1 MISGVAKTRLTA
13 IVTSFVN
20 AKLPGQPEKTIKAS
34 KTARPK
40 GGVPLRMQLYMKCV
54 PTGIQKAT
62 KASVSHHVVV
72 RFGRP

>member
-1 MISGVAKTRLTA
+1 MKMISGVAKTRLTA

-40 GGVPLRMQLYMKCV
+40 GGVPLRMQLYS
-54 PTGIQKAT
+54 T
-62 KASVSHHVVV
+62 
-72 RFGRP
+72 